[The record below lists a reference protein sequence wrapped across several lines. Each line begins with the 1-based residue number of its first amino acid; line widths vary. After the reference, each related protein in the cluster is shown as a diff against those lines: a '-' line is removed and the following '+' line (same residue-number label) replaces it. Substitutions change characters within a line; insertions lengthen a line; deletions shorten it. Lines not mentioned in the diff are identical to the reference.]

1 MAKLIN
7 EEIGRVTVSAE
18 GGTKIVMYGVQAVK
32 VLKLIQSL
40 TGADLTD
47 NTDVCYYS
55 TTQAITEQQYDMFA
69 AGGGVNLVT
78 GELYE
83 VRDVA
88 MEA

>member
-18 GGTKIVMYGVQAVK
+18 GGTKIVMDG
-32 VLKLIQSL
+32 
-40 TGADLTD
+40 
-47 NTDVCYYS
+47 
-55 TTQAITEQQYDMFA
+55 